1 MYKSKLEENIPE
13 IIKLYNS
20 GLSCSEIAKRFNC
33 NRSTILYQLKN
44 REIVLRQKKGIKHCV
59 NTRRN
64 VQTEFFTKKEGTPE
78 FDYILGILATD
89 GNISKNAIRI
99 EQADNNI
106 EILENFKDFVNNKV
120 KINQSFHHN
129 KKYNIIQ
136 FKNQDL
142 CDYLTTFGITSNK
155 TFSLKLKYINW
166 NIILGVFDG
175 DGCLKYDKRK
185 QGSWRFSITSGSIDF
200 IEQLKDFL
208 IKEGLNPLIYKEN
221 NYYTI
226 SIGKLSELYYIYQHL
241 YKESSYYLKRKYD
254 KFCPLV
260 EKFTREN
267 SVNSVKERGNY

>member
-1 MYKSKLEENIPE
+1 MYKSKLEEKIPE
-13 IIKLYNS
+13 IIELYNS
-20 GLSCSEIAKRFNC
+20 GLSCSEIAKKFNC

-44 REIVLRQKKGIKHCV
+44 RGISLRPKKGIKHCV
-59 NTRRN
+59 NPKRN
-64 VQTEFFTKKEGTPE
+64 VQTEFFTDKEGTPE

-89 GNISKNAIRI
+89 GNISNNAVRI

-106 EILENFKDFVNNKV
+106 EILENFKKFVNNKV
-120 KINQSFHHN
+120 EIKQSLHHN
-129 KKYNIIQ
+129 QIYNIIQ

-142 CDYLTTFGITSNK
+142 CDYLKTFGITSSK
-155 TFSLKLKYINW
+155 TFTLKLKYINW
-166 NIILGVFDG
+166 NIILGIFDG

-200 IEQLKDFL
+200 IEQLKDFF
-208 IKEGLNPLIYKEN
+208 IKEKLSPLIYKEN

-226 SIGKLSELYYIYQHL
+226 SIGKLSEIYYIYQHL
-241 YKESSYYLKRKYD
+241 YKDSSYFLKRKYD

-267 SVNSVKERGNY
+267 PVNSVKERENY